1 MINAQ
6 LLQQFIEFCKNPSQY
21 AIQHWGIDPA
31 IANDPNAIIQKMM
44 QENKISQNRYNIARQ
59 SAYRMQNDPSL
70 SQFFNKNI
78 KQ

>member
-21 AIQHWGIDPA
+21 AIQYWGIDPA

-44 QENKISQNRYNIARQ
+44 QENKISQYRYNIARQ
-59 SAYRMQNDPSL
+59 SAYQMQNNPLL
-70 SQFFNKNI
+70 SQFFKRI
-78 KQ
+78 